1 MRSEFFLDVTQ
12 HRMLYFVQ
20 VFRSNLQRSNS
31 QLYVTLS
38 RSSPFD
44 DVAITNIERHR
55 QHTESDKLIKYTTL
69 YREVL

>member
-1 MRSEFFLDVTQ
+1 M
-12 HRMLYFVQ
+12 
-20 VFRSNLQRSNS
+20 
-31 QLYVTLS
+31 TLS

-55 QHTESDKLIKYTTL
+55 QHTENDKSITSTTL